1 MLKIRNAE
9 LSDLGRI
16 LEIYRYAQ
24 DFMIKTGNPTQWGR
38 SYPEETLIRRDIAR
52 NACKVLYDETGIHG
66 VFALFSEPDPTYA
79 KIENGRWLN
88 DEPYLTIHRMAG
100 DGQVHG
106 LFSRA
111 ADYCKGLSRNIR
123 IDTHGDNQVMQKCI
137 EQNGFRKCGTIS
149 VRDGSPRLAYQ
160 WTEQ

>member
-24 DFMIKTGNPTQWGR
+24 EFMIQTGNATQWGR
-38 SYPEETLIRRDIAR
+38 SYPEEALIRRDIAQ
-52 NACKVLYDETGIHG
+52 NACKVIYDEMGIHG

-88 DEPYLTIHRMAG
+88 DEPYLTIHR
-100 DGQVHG
+100 V
-106 LFSRA
+106 

-123 IDTHGDNQVMQKCI
+123 IDTHGDNQVMQKRI

>member
-9 LSDLGRI
+9 HSDLGRI

-24 DFMIKTGNPTQWGR
+24 DFMIKTGNPIQWGR
-38 SYPEETLIRRDIAR
+38 SYPEETLIRRDIAQ
-52 NACKVLYDETGIHG
+52 NACKVIYDEMGIHG

-79 KIENGRWLN
+79 KIDNGRWLN

-111 ADYCKGLSRNIR
+111 ADYCKGRSRNIR
-123 IDTHGDNQVMQKCI
+123 IDTHADNRVMQRCI
-137 EQNGFRKCGTIS
+137 EKNGFQKCGTIS

>member
-9 LSDLGRI
+9 HSDLERI

-24 DFMIKTGNPTQWGR
+24 EFMIQTGNATQWGR
-38 SYPEETLIRRDIAR
+38 SYPEEALIRRDIAQ
-52 NACKVLYDETGIHG
+52 NACKVIYDEMGIHG

-79 KIENGRWLN
+79 KIDNGHWLN

-106 LFSRA
+106 LFSLA

-123 IDTHGDNQVMQKCI
+123 IDTHADNRVMQRCI
-137 EQNGFRKCGTIS
+137 EKNGFRKGGTIA

>member
-9 LSDLGRI
+9 PSDLGRI

-24 DFMIKTGNPTQWGR
+24 DFMIKTGNPTQCGH
-38 SYPEETLIRRDIAR
+38 SYPEEALIRRDIAQ

-66 VFALFSEPDPTYA
+66 VFALFSALEPTYA
-79 KIENGRWLN
+79 EIQEGRWLN
-88 DEPYLTIHRMAG
+88 DEPYLTIHRVAG
-100 DGQVHG
+100 DDQVHG
-106 LFSRA
+106 LFSYI
-111 ADYCKGLSRNIR
+111 ADYCKGLAKNIR

-137 EQNGFRKCGTIS
+137 EQNGFRKCGMIS

>member
-1 MLKIRNAE
+1 M
-9 LSDLGRI
+9 
-16 LEIYRYAQ
+16 
-24 DFMIKTGNPTQWGR
+24 
-38 SYPEETLIRRDIAR
+38 
-52 NACKVLYDETGIHG
+52 YDETGIHG

>member
-9 LSDLGRI
+9 FSDLGRI

-24 DFMIKTGNPTQWGR
+24 DFMIKTGNPTQWGH
-38 SYPEETLIRRDIAR
+38 SYPEETLIRRDIAQ
-52 NACKVLYDETGIHG
+52 NACKVIYDEMGIHG
-66 VFALFSEPDPTYA
+66 VFALFSALEPTYA
-79 KIENGRWLN
+79 EIQEGRWLN
-88 DEPYLTIHRMAG
+88 DEPYLTIHRVAG

-106 LFSRA
+106 LFSYI
-111 ADYCKGLSRNIR
+111 ADYCKGLSKNIR

-137 EQNGFRKCGTIS
+137 EQNGFRKCGMIS

>member
-24 DFMIKTGNPTQWGR
+24 DFMIKTGNPNQWGHTH
-38 SYPEETLIRRDIAR
+38 PQEAQIRQDIDQQIS
-52 NACKVLYDETGIHG
+52 KVLVDETGIHG
-66 VFALFSEPDPTYA
+66 VFALLSEPDPTYA
-79 KIENGRWLN
+79 VIEQGRWLN
-88 DEPYLTIHRMAG
+88 DEPYLTIHRVAG

-111 ADYCKGLSRNIR
+111 ADYCKGLSSNIR
-123 IDTHGDNQVMQKCI
+123 IDTHADNRVM
-137 EQNGFRKCGTIS
+137 
-149 VRDGSPRLAYQ
+149 
-160 WTEQ
+160 

>member
-24 DFMIKTGNPTQWGR
+24 EFMIQTGNATQWGR
-38 SYPEETLIRRDIAR
+38 SYPEEALIRRDIAQ
-52 NACKVLYDETGIHG
+52 NACKVIYDEMGIHG

-88 DEPYLTIHRMAG
+88 DEPYLTIHRVAG

-111 ADYCKGLSRNIR
+111 ADYCKGPFPEHPHR
-123 IDTHGDNQVMQKCI
+123 HPWGQPGHA
-137 EQNGFRKCGTIS
+137 E
-149 VRDGSPRLAYQ
+149 AY
-160 WTEQ
+160 

>member
-38 SYPEETLIRRDIAR
+38 SYPEETLIRRDIAQ
-52 NACKVLYDETGIHG
+52 NACKVIYDEMGIHG

-106 LFSRA
+106 LFSRG
-111 ADYCKGLSRNIR
+111 AD
-123 IDTHGDNQVMQKCI
+123 
-137 EQNGFRKCGTIS
+137 
-149 VRDGSPRLAYQ
+149 
-160 WTEQ
+160 